1 MSYYYNYSYLT
12 KEKESYQ
19 TLPINTTTTI
29 FNSSNKSRKCCSLH
43 NHEPIEFNAVIKGTL
58 CITLNKKNYILS
70 SGEVL
75 LANPYDLHEIKWADG
90 CTDGEYLTLILHLP
104 KLLLFGNSPLDKIS
118 SELLEGQYIF
128 DRFYPKGS
136 AVFTCIDNINRFYHD
151 KSEANDALCL
161 GQVYTLLGILL
172 KNHYRFNS
180 STSVKRDSEFLQ
192 KIGGYVNKNYMN
204 QIDTHTAANWVH
216 MELSQF
222 CRTFKKHYGESFTNH
237 LCKYRIMQAAEIYK
251 NSQESITVIAKNVGF
266 KDYCYFSRSFKKY
279 VGISPALYFEKW
291 KKSQKGK

>member
-29 FNSSNKSRKCCSLH
+29 FNSSSKSRKCCSLH

-104 KLLLFGNSPLDKIS
+104 KLHMNPICGCVCINLIHVIFVNIS
-118 SELLEGQYIF
+118 AYFLKKFRIA
-128 DRFYPKGS
+128 FYRS
-136 AVFTCIDNINRFYHD
+136 A
-151 KSEANDALCL
+151 
-161 GQVYTLLGILL
+161 
-172 KNHYRFNS
+172 
-180 STSVKRDSEFLQ
+180 
-192 KIGGYVNKNYMN
+192 
-204 QIDTHTAANWVH
+204 
-216 MELSQF
+216 
-222 CRTFKKHYGESFTNH
+222 
-237 LCKYRIMQAAEIYK
+237 
-251 NSQESITVIAKNVGF
+251 
-266 KDYCYFSRSFKKY
+266 
-279 VGISPALYFEKW
+279 
-291 KKSQKGK
+291 